1 MRHRLATSITVLTLG
16 AIIVLPLFGTL
27 PAEGSACRQST
38 YIPGLSPITLSSS
51 DGRHTLQVK
60 KRTQNRQPVADIWY
74 DGSYRGR
81 HVIPVRI
88 WNGKGSTVTAVLH
101 QYWGTEIWMGQV
113 RQVLKRTAKLQVC
126 GTYWRGNLP

>member
-1 MRHRLATSITVLTLG
+1 MRLRLARSLTALTLG
-16 AIIVLPLFGTL
+16 AATLLPVVGTL
-27 PAEGSACRQST
+27 PAEAAACRQST
-38 YIPGLSPITLSSS
+38 YIPGLSPITLVSR

-74 DGSYRGR
+74 DGAYRGR

-88 WNGKGSTVTAVLH
+88 WNGKGTTVTAVIH
-101 QYWGTEIWMGQV
+101 QYWGTEISFGQV
-113 RQVLKRTAKLQVC
+113 RQVLKRTAKLRVC